1 MDNFHQIAFIC
12 HSLIKGLM
20 PELRAWSELQTSTKA
35 LMADICFEVVTNKL
49 SPKDLYLREFELNWI
64 RRESGTRFEELKSE
78 ELQRYTL
85 FISVANAVYV
95 SQRLISITEV
105 TAALDM
111 VLEKARTISPEYGTL
126 FENFSDRVDDIRD
139 EQERTLFHGG

>member
-12 HSLIKGLM
+12 HSLIRGLI
-20 PELRAWSELQTSTKA
+20 PELRQWSELQTSTKA

-64 RRESGTRFEELKSE
+64 RREAGTRFEELKSE

-85 FISVANAVYV
+85 FISVANAVYA

-105 TAALDM
+105 TAALYM

-126 FENFSDRVDDIRD
+126 FENFSDRVDDISD

>member
-1 MDNFHQIAFIC
+1 
-12 HSLIKGLM
+12 
-20 PELRAWSELQTSTKA
+20 
-35 LMADICFEVVTNKL
+35 MADICFEVVTEKL

-64 RRESGTRFEELKSE
+64 RREAGTRFEELKPE
-78 ELQRYTL
+78 GLQRYTL
-85 FISVANAVYV
+85 FISVANAVYT

-111 VLEKARTISPEYGTL
+111 VLEKARTISPAYGAM
-126 FENFSDRVDDIRD
+126 FENFSDRIDDIRD